1 MSVGGGGKGGS
12 QPSGFTNVTQTQNT
26 QPWAPQQPY
35 LQQAFGQAQNLFQN
49 WTPQYYPQSTVAPIN
64 NEETQGLNNVNN
76 AAQWLTQNTNTD
88 PLGSSMSFINSL
100 LGGGF
105 AYSNPAMSTLSNM
118 SNTNIGTNNPGNQH
132 ARKPRWG
139 KSERI
144 PASAE
149 RTDCA
154 GDEQRRL

>member
-64 NEETQGLNNVNN
+64 NEET
-76 AAQWLTQNTNTD
+76 
-88 PLGSSMSFINSL
+88 
-100 LGGGF
+100 
-105 AYSNPAMSTLSNM
+105 
-118 SNTNIGTNNPGNQH
+118 
-132 ARKPRWG
+132 
-139 KSERI
+139 
-144 PASAE
+144 
-149 RTDCA
+149 
-154 GDEQRRL
+154 